1 MRYERNRKI
10 RDRRTA
16 PAPVLTLFLALTL
29 FLTAGTGSVRAAD
42 SMPGDELQAILNPR
56 AESVP
61 ETPADSHEPGEFLVI
76 ADEKQDAYTA
86 DTLGTLG
93 YELTAMGYRADYTT
107 SRIYSGKTRSFD
119 ETYDRIIWV
128 TSSRQ
133 TSEKDLL
140 RCPDT
145 AYGGSLLMLGAM
157 PEELTKRNNLGQGF
171 VSTEEVSGTASY
183 QMKGQNVF
191 TSLVSLDVSRLY
203 RTADYMS
210 GTWKTTSGTYPL
222 TVGWG
227 TLRNLVLRD
236 YRSDFA
242 KAVLMEEIT
251 LWLWPYHN
259 APHSDSSCLV
269 LDELKRYKNGGTTSD
284 SSCLVLDEIYPYTD
298 PERLLR
304 LVKELESRN
313 MNYVLSVMPL
323 YRHSDYPGMKQFCEV
338 LRYAQAHGGTV
349 ILHSPIIQ
357 NGVET
362 NELQESLTSAFESY
376 IENDVYPIALSIPSA
391 WIFDDDLHETLGRYR
406 TLFLE
411 DTAAFSE
418 KSGDTLASACN
429 RFLSLGTQL
438 FTPAIPLDDTGVSYL
453 DTCATAVYVNAEED
467 DEKIGRIIGAARYSP
482 VSMESLWDMDQAVYT
497 NRSHYLTW
505 DGKNLICDGGTV
517 SLAYHPKPYDENFN
531 YKRNVYYRATADLAR
546 ENVLLIF
553 FSLAV
558 SILFV
563 VLILAARRQMERQF
577 LFRRRS
583 DRPPDA
589 ADPGG
594 YHPEGPRTGGK
605 DRKEN
610 AGSEEN
616 DDRNDS
622 R

>member
-42 SMPGDELQAILNPR
+42 SMPGDELQEVLNPA

-61 ETPADSHEPGEFLVI
+61 EMPEDSRQPGDILVI
-76 ADEKQDAYTA
+76 ADEEQDAFTA

-140 RCPDT
+140 RCPDA
-145 AYGGSLLMLGAM
+145 AYGGSLLVLGVM
-157 PEELTKRNNLGQGF
+157 PEELTERKKLGQGI

-191 TSLVSLDVSRLY
+191 TSLVSFDVSRLY
-203 RTADYMS
+203 GTADYMS

-227 TLRNLVLRD
+227 NLRNLVLRD

-251 LWLWPYHN
+251 LWLWPYHD
-259 APHSDSSCLV
+259 APHS
-269 LDELKRYKNGGTTSD
+269 Y

-313 MNYVLSVMPL
+313 MNYVLSVMPI
-323 YRHSDYPGMKQFCEV
+323 YRHADYPGMKQFCEV
-338 LRYAQAHGGTV
+338 LRYAQAHGGAV

-505 DGKNLICDGGTV
+505 NGENLVCDGEAV
-517 SLAYHPKPYDENFN
+517 SLAYHPKPYDEHFN
-531 YKRNVYYRATADLAR
+531 YKRNVYYRATADLAH

-558 SILFV
+558 MILFV

-577 LFRRRS
+577 LLRKRS

-594 YHPEGPRTGGK
+594 YHPESPRTGGK

-616 DDRNDS
+616 DDRNGS

>member
-1 MRYERNRKI
+1 
-10 RDRRTA
+10 
-16 PAPVLTLFLALTL
+16 
-29 FLTAGTGSVRAAD
+29 
-42 SMPGDELQAILNPR
+42 MPGDELQEVLNPA

-61 ETPADSHEPGEFLVI
+61 EMPEDSRQPGDILVI
-76 ADEKQDAYTA
+76 ADEEQDAFTA

-140 RCPDT
+140 RCPDA
-145 AYGGSLLMLGAM
+145 AYGGSLLVLGVM
-157 PEELTKRNNLGQGF
+157 PEELTERKKLGQGI

-191 TSLVSLDVSRLY
+191 TSLVSFDVSRLY
-203 RTADYMS
+203 GTADYMS

-227 TLRNLVLRD
+227 NLRNLVLRD

-251 LWLWPYHN
+251 LWLWPYHD
-259 APHSDSSCLV
+259 APHS
-269 LDELKRYKNGGTTSD
+269 Y

-313 MNYVLSVMPL
+313 MNYVLSVMPI
-323 YRHSDYPGMKQFCEV
+323 YRHADYPGMKQFCEV
-338 LRYAQAHGGTV
+338 LRYAQAHGGAV

-505 DGKNLICDGGTV
+505 NGENLVCDGEAV
-517 SLAYHPKPYDENFN
+517 SLAYHPKPYDEHFN
-531 YKRNVYYRATADLAR
+531 YKRNVYYRATADLAH

-558 SILFV
+558 MILFV

-577 LFRRRS
+577 LLRKRS

-594 YHPEGPRTGGK
+594 YHPESPRTGGK

-616 DDRNDS
+616 DDRNGS

>member
-42 SMPGDELQAILNPR
+42 SMPGDELQEVLNPA

-61 ETPADSHEPGEFLVI
+61 EMPEDSRQPGDILVI
-76 ADEKQDAYTA
+76 ADEEQDAFTA

-140 RCPDT
+140 RCPDA
-145 AYGGSLLMLGAM
+145 AYGGSLLVLGVM
-157 PEELTKRNNLGQGF
+157 PEELTERKKLGQGI

-191 TSLVSLDVSRLY
+191 TSLVSFDVSRLY
-203 RTADYMS
+203 GTADYMS

-227 TLRNLVLRD
+227 NLRNLVLRD

-251 LWLWPYHN
+251 LWLWPYHD
-259 APHSDSSCLV
+259 APHS
-269 LDELKRYKNGGTTSD
+269 Y

-313 MNYVLSVMPL
+313 MNYVLSVMPI
-323 YRHSDYPGMKQFCEV
+323 YRHADYPGMKQFCEV
-338 LRYAQAHGGTV
+338 LRYAQAHGGAV

-467 DEKIGRIIGAARYSP
+467 DEKIVRIIDAARYSP

-505 DGKNLICDGGTV
+505 NGENLVCDGEAV
-517 SLAYHPKPYDENFN
+517 SLAYHPKPYDEHFN
-531 YKRNVYYRATADLAR
+531 YKRNVYYRATADLAH

-558 SILFV
+558 MILFV

-577 LFRRRS
+577 LLRKRS

-594 YHPEGPRTGGK
+594 YHPESPRTGGK

-616 DDRNDS
+616 DDRNGS

>member
-42 SMPGDELQAILNPR
+42 SMPGDELQEVLNPA

-61 ETPADSHEPGEFLVI
+61 EMPEDSRQPGDILVI
-76 ADEKQDAYTA
+76 ADEEQDAFTA

-140 RCPDT
+140 RCPDA
-145 AYGGSLLMLGAM
+145 AYGGSLLVLGVM
-157 PEELTKRNNLGQGF
+157 PEELTERKKLGQGI

-191 TSLVSLDVSRLY
+191 TSLVSFDVSRLY
-203 RTADYMS
+203 GTADYMS

-227 TLRNLVLRD
+227 NLRNLVLRD

-251 LWLWPYHN
+251 LWLWPYHD
-259 APHSDSSCLV
+259 APHS
-269 LDELKRYKNGGTTSD
+269 Y

-313 MNYVLSVMPL
+313 MNYVLSVMPI
-323 YRHSDYPGMKQFCEV
+323 YRHADYPGMKQFCEV
-338 LRYAQAHGGTV
+338 LRYAQAHGGAV

-505 DGKNLICDGGTV
+505 NGENLVCDGEAV
-517 SLAYHPKPYDENFN
+517 SLAYHPKPYDEHFN
-531 YKRNVYYRATADLAR
+531 YKRNVYYRATADLAH

-558 SILFV
+558 MILFV

-577 LFRRRS
+577 LLRKRS

-616 DDRNDS
+616 DDRNGS

>member
-1 MRYERNRKI
+1 
-10 RDRRTA
+10 
-16 PAPVLTLFLALTL
+16 
-29 FLTAGTGSVRAAD
+29 
-42 SMPGDELQAILNPR
+42 
-56 AESVP
+56 
-61 ETPADSHEPGEFLVI
+61 
-76 ADEKQDAYTA
+76 
-86 DTLGTLG
+86 
-93 YELTAMGYRADYTT
+93 
-107 SRIYSGKTRSFD
+107 
-119 ETYDRIIWV
+119 
-128 TSSRQ
+128 
-133 TSEKDLL
+133 
-140 RCPDT
+140 
-145 AYGGSLLMLGAM
+145 
-157 PEELTKRNNLGQGF
+157 
-171 VSTEEVSGTASY
+171 
-183 QMKGQNVF
+183 
-191 TSLVSLDVSRLY
+191 
-203 RTADYMS
+203 
-210 GTWKTTSGTYPL
+210 
-222 TVGWG
+222 
-227 TLRNLVLRD
+227 
-236 YRSDFA
+236 
-242 KAVLMEEIT
+242 
-251 LWLWPYHN
+251 
-259 APHSDSSCLV
+259 
-269 LDELKRYKNGGTTSD
+269 
-284 SSCLVLDEIYPYTD
+284 
-298 PERLLR
+298 
-304 LVKELESRN
+304 

-505 DGKNLICDGGTV
+505 NGENLVCDGEAV
-517 SLAYHPKPYDENFN
+517 SLAYHPKPYDEHFN
-531 YKRNVYYRATADLAR
+531 YKRNVYYRATADLAH

-558 SILFV
+558 MILFV

-577 LFRRRS
+577 LLRKRS

-594 YHPEGPRTGGK
+594 YHPESPRTGGK

-616 DDRNDS
+616 DDRNGS